1 MVKTGRKNNE
11 RGSQK
16 KGMHDIARPDKTHG
30 KNRNTPKKYIPS
42 ILFIVIAELVEDIA
56 TADIQ
61 NQHHDS
67 GK

>member
-1 MVKTGRKNNE
+1 VVKTSGKNNE

-16 KGMHDIARPDKTHG
+16 KGVSDIARSNKTHG

-42 ILFIVIAELVEDIA
+42 ILFIVIAEFMEDIA

-61 NQHHDS
+61 NQHHGS

>member
-11 RGSQK
+11 RGSQQ
-16 KGMHDIARPDKTHG
+16 KGVRDIARPDKTHG
-30 KNRNTPKKYIPS
+30 KNRNTPKKYILPV
-42 ILFIVIAELVEDIA
+42 LFIVIAELVEDIA

>member
-11 RGSQK
+11 RSSQQ
-16 KGMHDIARPDKTHG
+16 KGVRDIARSDKTDR
-30 KNRNTPKKYIPS
+30 KNRNTPKKYVPS

-61 NQHHDS
+61 NQHHGS